1 MGSEMSS
8 YKFKTSD
15 LGLAA
20 YLDMN
25 WPRREGWA
33 RSIGR
38 ENNVWLFESD
48 RILSDWQIEYLHSE
62 SSCHDKQLMT
72 MRNMINDERGHN
84 YGGRKT

>member
-1 MGSEMSS
+1 MSNLR
-8 YKFKTSD
+8 FKTSD

-20 YLDMN
+20 YLDMQ

-38 ENNVWLFESD
+38 EANVWLFESD
-48 RILSDWQIEYLHSE
+48 RTLSDWQIEYLHSE
-62 SSCHDKQLMT
+62 SSCHDKQLMA

-84 YGGRKT
+84 HGSR